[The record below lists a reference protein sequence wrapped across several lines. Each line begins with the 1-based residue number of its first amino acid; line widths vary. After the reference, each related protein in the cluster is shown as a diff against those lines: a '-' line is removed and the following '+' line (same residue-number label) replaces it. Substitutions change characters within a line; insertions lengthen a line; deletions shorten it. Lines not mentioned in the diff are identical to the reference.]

1 MEKKKVLLIYPPSG
15 IMNREDR
22 CQQPVKELIVIPPLP
37 PTDLLYMAA
46 IAERA
51 GCIAMVKD
59 YSLDAQTGIDLVR
72 DINEFKPDYLV
83 INVTTPTVKTDL
95 QYCTIAKEI
104 LPELKIIAKGAH
116 FLTFAEET
124 LKAFPNLD
132 YAIKGEPELTLEEL
146 LNGKEI
152 NEIQGLI
159 WRNSDEIVT
168 NPVRPFND
176 NLDAL
181 PYPARHLVDNSR
193 FRRPDN
199 NKMQAVIKVSRGCPY
214 HCFFCLATPVAGT
227 KVRVRSP
234 QNILG
239 EIRECIEKYKIRDFI
254 FWSDIFNFDR
264 KWAVELCEAII
275 ASGLK
280 FTWAANTRA
289 DTADLELARLM
300 YKAGCRL
307 VSIGVESGNQ
317 EMLDKMGKKT
327 TLEQIRQTVRDFK
340 KAGMKVYN
348 YFVIG
353 LPWESEQTVEDTIN
367 FAIELDSDFIN
378 FYTAV
383 AFPGTKF
390 YNYVQENSLTDS
402 SNMLELFNDIYYYP
416 VTRSHHLSKE
426 RIFELHKKA
435 VKKFYLRPKFILKTL
450 LSIRSINE
458 FKNYAKAAL
467 AILQKND

>member
-1 MEKKKVLLIYPPSG
+1 
-15 IMNREDR
+15 MNREDR

-46 IAERA
+46 IAEKA
-51 GCIAMVKD
+51 GCNAMVKD

-72 DINEFKPDYLV
+72 DLNEFKPDFIV
-83 INVTTPTVKTDL
+83 INVTTPTIKSDL

-104 LPELKIIAKGAH
+104 LPSIQIIAKGAH

-132 YAIKGEPELTLEEL
+132 FAIKGEPELTLEEL
-146 LNGKEI
+146 LNGKNAQDI
-152 NEIQGLI
+152 KGLV
-159 WRNSDEIVT
+159 WRNKDKIII
-168 NPVRPFND
+168 NPDRAFNED
-176 NLDAL
+176 LDSL

-199 NKMQAVIKVSRGCPY
+199 NRVQAVIKVSRGCPY
-214 HCFFCLATPVAGT
+214 HCFFCLATPVSGK
-227 KVRVRSP
+227 KVRTRSP
-234 QNILG
+234 ENILG
-239 EIRECIEKYKIRDFI
+239 EIKECIEKYNIRDFI

-264 KWAVELCEAII
+264 NWAVELCEAII
-275 ASGLK
+275 KSGLK

-289 DTADLELARLM
+289 DTADLELAKLM

-327 TLEQIRQTVRDFK
+327 TLEQIRQTVNDFK
-340 KAGMKVYN
+340 KAGMKIYN

-353 LPWESEQTVEDTIN
+353 LPWETEETVNDTVD
-367 FAIELDSDFIN
+367 FAIELNSDFIN

-390 YNYVQENSLTDS
+390 YNYAVENSLADS
-402 SNMLELFNDIYYYP
+402 SNVLELFNDVYYYP
-416 VTRSHHLSKE
+416 VTSGHHLSKE

-435 VKKFYLRPKFILKTL
+435 VKKYYLRPEFILKTL
-450 LSIRSINE
+450 LSIRSIKE
-458 FKNYAKAAL
+458 FQNYTKAAL
-467 AILQKND
+467 AIIRKSD